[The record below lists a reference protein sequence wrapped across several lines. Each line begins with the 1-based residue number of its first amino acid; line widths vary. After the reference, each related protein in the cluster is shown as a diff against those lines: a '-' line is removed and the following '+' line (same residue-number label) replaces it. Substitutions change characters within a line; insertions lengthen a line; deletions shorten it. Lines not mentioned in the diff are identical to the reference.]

1 MSLVISWGWV
11 CTMRSKLLLVTTITL
26 TSSFATADAD
36 RGLFSSR
43 AISPK
48 MSPGLSMASI
58 TSLSSTILL
67 IFTTPRWMMYSSVPG
82 SFSLKI
88 IVFFG

>member
-1 MSLVISWGWV
+1 M
-11 CTMRSKLLLVTTITL
+11 
-26 TSSFATADAD
+26 AEAE

-48 MSPGLSMASI
+48 MSPGFSMASS
-58 TSLSSTILL
+58 TSLSSTILV
-67 IFTTPRWMMYSSVPG
+67 IFTTPFWMMYSSVPG